1 MKLYPLKFQPILK
14 KIIWGGDEIVKFK
27 NLEKKEAEVGE
38 SWEISAVEDNVSVIK
53 NGSFANTPLDI
64 LIDKTRDKLVGK
76 KIYDKFG
83 NKFPLLIKFI
93 DAHDDLSIQVHP
105 DDKLAKKR
113 HNSFGKTE
121 MWYIVKAEPGASI
134 YSGFKKDITLE
145 EYVERI
151 ANNTFTDTLEEHFVQ
166 EGDVFFMPAGRV
178 HAIRRG
184 CFVAEIQQT
193 SNITYRIYDYN
204 RKDKEGN
211 TRELHTDL
219 AKDAIDYTVY
229 ESYKTD
235 YESGLNKT
243 NKLVSC
249 EFFTT
254 NLLHLDKPFKKDVS
268 HLDSFIIYMC
278 LDGTFDLEDN
288 KQNKITVSRGET
300 ILVPADTQQI
310 VITPTN
316 KTKLLETFVK

>member
-27 NLEKKEAEVGE
+27 NLEKKESEIGE
-38 SWEISAVEDNVSVIK
+38 SWEISAVENNVSVIK
-53 NGSFANTPLDI
+53 NGSFANTPLNI

-93 DAHDDLSIQVHP
+93 DARDDLSIQVHP
-105 DDKLAKKR
+105 DDSLAKKR

-121 MWYIVKAEPGASI
+121 MWYIVKAEQGASI
-134 YSGFKKDITLE
+134 YSGFKKGITPE
-145 EYVERI
+145 EYIERI
-151 ANNTFTDTLEEHFVQ
+151 ADNTFTDTLEEHFVQ

-235 YESGLNKT
+235 YESALNKT
-243 NKLVSC
+243 NELVSC

-254 NLLHLDKPFKKDVS
+254 NLLNLDNPFEKDVS
-268 HLDSFIIYMC
+268 HIDSFIIYMC

-300 ILVPADTQQI
+300 ILVPADTQHI
-310 VITPTN
+310 IITPTN